1 MKLNVGLLGVII
13 FLLIDLLIAVGFI
26 GYQVWRHYEQT
37 TVYSKSSRNLQLLCG
52 SYDKE
57 RGQFRGERVLCNP
70 RIGSEGREI

>member
-1 MKLNVGLLGVII
+1 MKPRVLIGIAIV
-13 FLLIDLLIAVGFI
+13 LLIDLLVILGFI
-26 GYQVWRHYEQT
+26 GYQIWVNYEEGFLHIST
-37 TVYSKSSRNLQLLCG
+37 GRNLQLLCG